1 MSTFSWTLPS
11 ASSPTNDPGEEINNE
26 FFGTDIYFE
35 NDFSLTASGDYLLLY
50 GIEALRAAVYRRLL
64 TRPGEYKFEPEYGVG
79 VQTWV
84 KKRMTPDNI
93 EDLKQ
98 KIKANLLQDQ
108 RIDSVS
114 VVEID
119 KTHETLVLRIS
130 VLANGRELRFI
141 PFQFSEEV

>member
-11 ASSPTNDPGEEINNE
+11 APSVTNDPGDEINTE
-26 FFGTDIYFE
+26 FFGTDLYFE
-35 NDFSLTASGDYLLLY
+35 NNFELTSAGDYMLLY

-64 TRPGEYKFEPEYGVG
+64 TRPGEYKFVPEYGVG
-79 VQTWV
+79 VQTWI

-93 EDLKQ
+93 ESLKQ

-108 RIDSVS
+108 RIDAVN
-114 VVEID
+114 VVEISKNSD
-119 KTHETLVLRIS
+119 TLVLRIS
-130 VLANGRELRFI
+130 VQANGRELRFV